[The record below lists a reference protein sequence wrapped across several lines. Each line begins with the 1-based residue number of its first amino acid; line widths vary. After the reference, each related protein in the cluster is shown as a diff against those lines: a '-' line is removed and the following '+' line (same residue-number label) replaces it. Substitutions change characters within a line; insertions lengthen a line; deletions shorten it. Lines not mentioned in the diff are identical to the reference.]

1 MKKADSRIVLPSV
14 MLVSVLALLA
24 SGCTTPVLN
33 DTTVSA
39 YDFPLLVRFEK
50 GCPQEVVP
58 PPVNS
63 CRSPIPDAVC
73 REKGKK
79 IVWVAVKDGELDSN
93 QEFGL
98 SGVPA
103 RKLSGNPCIQSH
115 HGQLKC
121 WIDDGAQGVY
131 KYSVTATGCD
141 DLDPRIYVP

>member
-24 SGCTTPVLN
+24 SGCTAPTLN
-33 DTTVSA
+33 GTTVSP
-39 YDFPLLVRFEK
+39 YDFPLLVRFER
-50 GCPQEVVP
+50 GCPREVVP
-58 PPVNS
+58 PPVFS
-63 CRSPIPDAVC
+63 CPSPIPDAVC

-79 IVWVAVKDGELDSN
+79 IVWVAVKDGQLDPN

-103 RKLSGNPCIQSH
+103 RKTNGNSCTQSH
-115 HGQLKC
+115 HGQLECK
-121 WIDDGAQGVY
+121 INNDAQGNY

-141 DLDPRIYVP
+141 LDPRIYVP

>member
-1 MKKADSRIVLPSV
+1 MKKADSRIVPPSV

-24 SGCTTPVLN
+24 SGCTAPTLN
-33 DTTVSA
+33 GTTVSP

-58 PPVNS
+58 PPVIS

-103 RKLSGNPCIQSH
+103 KKPTGNSCIQSDR
-115 HGQLKC
+115 GQLECK
-121 WIDDGAQGVY
+121 IDNDAQGDY
-131 KYSVTATGCD
+131 KYSVTAKGC